1 MVANPLRNDNI
12 SYKVMPNNLIIGD
25 KVDVMFKDGYTQ
37 FNGLATN
44 YNWGEYA
51 GGTVMKYRLVK

>member
-25 KVDVMFKDGYTQ
+25 RVDVIFEDKYIEL
-37 FNGLATN
+37 NVPAIA
-44 YNWGEYA
+44 YNWGNYNA
-51 GGTVMKYRLVK
+51 GTIMKYRLVK